1 MLSRF
6 YPILFSSLYPNS
18 LSYKPVKDNK
28 VVYLTFDDGPIPE
41 LTPWILALLKR
52 FNAKAT
58 FFCVGENL
66 EKYPSL
72 KDMYTHNGHTIANH
86 TQNHLKGI
94 NTAYDTYLSNV
105 EKMQQHTNSIYF
117 RPPYGKIT
125 LRQFFTLKKQYQV
138 VFWDVLS
145 KDYDR
150 RVSERRCLKRLL
162 KARNGSII
170 VFHENKKAEA
180 KLKAILPQFLEH
192 YAGLGYSFES
202 LPNSS
207 SQAV

>member
-1 MLSRF
+1 MFSRL
-6 YPILFSSLYPNS
+6 YPILFSSLYPQS
-18 LSYKPVKDNK
+18 LSCKPSKDKK
-28 VVYLTFDDGPIPE
+28 VLYLTFDDGPIPE
-41 LTPWILALLKR
+41 LTPWVIEVLNN
-52 FNAKAT
+52 FQAKAT
-58 FFCVGENL
+58 FFCVGENV
-66 EKYPSL
+66 EKHPDL
-72 KDMYTHNGHTIANH
+72 KALYLNNGHTIANH

-94 NTAYDTYLSNV
+94 NTLHDAYLHNV
-105 EKMQQHTNSIYF
+105 EQMQQHTNSTYF

-125 LRQFFTLKKQYQV
+125 LRQYYKLKKQYQV
-138 VFWDVLS
+138 VFWDILS

-150 RVSERRCLKRLL
+150 RVSEKRCLKRLQ
-162 KARNGSII
+162 KARNGSIV

-180 KLKAILPQFLEH
+180 KLKALLPQFLEH